1 MRLRVRY
8 YGYLQVLAGLSE
20 EEVDL
25 APGGPGLTGAGITLG
40 DLLGL
45 LVKRHPALGQLPSP
59 EWGIGDCLLVSKN
72 GRRIDGPAPALTSLA
87 DGDVIDLVP
96 PAGGG

>member
-8 YGYLQVLAGLSE
+8 YGYLQVLAGVSE

-25 APGGPGLTGAGITLG
+25 APGAPRPADAHITLG
-40 DLLGL
+40 DLLDL
-45 LVKRHPALGQLPSP
+45 LVKHHPALGQLPSP
-59 EWGIGDCLLVSKN
+59 GWGIGDYLLVLKN
-72 GRRIDGPAPALTSLA
+72 GQRIAGPAPTLTSLA